1 MARTTFEL
9 ECIVRMEIARTER
22 YQGKESKFA
31 RKEYA
36 MKMWV
41 LEMLK
46 EYIHEYRDSDPCT
59 VMENFMKQM
68 EEWSMESTHEEARV
82 AFIMAY
88 DYAGYLYD
96 GLFGEPIC

>member
-41 LEMLK
+41 LEMLR
-46 EYIHEYRDSDPCT
+46 EYIHEHRDSDPYT

-68 EEWSMESTHEEARV
+68 EEWQIEATHEEAKE
-82 AFIMAY
+82 AFSMAY
-88 DYAGYLYD
+88 DYASDLYD
-96 GLFGEPIC
+96 GLFGA

>member
-41 LEMLK
+41 LEMLR
-46 EYIHEYRDSDPCT
+46 EYIHEHRDSDPYT

-68 EEWSMESTHEEARV
+68 EEWHMESTHEEAKD
-82 AFIMAY
+82 AFNMAY
-88 DYAGYLYD
+88 DYASDLYD
-96 GLFGEPIC
+96 GLFGA